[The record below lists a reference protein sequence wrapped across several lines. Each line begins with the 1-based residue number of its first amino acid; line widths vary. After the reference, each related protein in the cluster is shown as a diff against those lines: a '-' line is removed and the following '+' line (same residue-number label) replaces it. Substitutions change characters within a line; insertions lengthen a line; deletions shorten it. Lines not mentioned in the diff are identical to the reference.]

1 MEHETD
7 YSHTM
12 KICNSCPATSINLE
26 TTGDIGQ
33 LDGNDTLSSIS
44 EFDSSI
50 ESDSSSISI
59 TQTNDQFT
67 SLPTI
72 YSANARSVFPKVK
85 DLMQKLQNNRIDIAQ
100 ISETWQDINK
110 KDHKADAA
118 PSDHLGNLLIPRS
131 IPGVP
136 SSRVYRTL
144 LIRPLTESQIAAIGR
159 WIATESWSHLQTVLD
174 FDSQLDHFTSSV
186 FIMLNTVDPEK
197 EVKISLDDPPWMNTR
212 IKTTIRQRNREFDK
226 NVKTDKWRKLMK
238 KCKSMVKKAKK
249 NFATNFISNLKD
261 TDPSTWMKRM
271 DKLGRASYQA
281 EQAGWHFQTESMTDQ
296 ELTDEMADYFANISN
311 DFTPV
316 DPSLLDLVPPGAP
329 FVSEV
334 ECLPTEL

>member
-12 KICNSCPATSINLE
+12 KICNSYPATSINLE

-100 ISETWQDINK
+100 IS
-110 KDHKADAA
+110 
-118 PSDHLGNLLIPRS
+118 
-131 IPGVP
+131 
-136 SSRVYRTL
+136 
-144 LIRPLTESQIAAIGR
+144 
-159 WIATESWSHLQTVLD
+159 
-174 FDSQLDHFTSSV
+174 
-186 FIMLNTVDPEK
+186 
-197 EVKISLDDPPWMNTR
+197 
-212 IKTTIRQRNREFDK
+212 
-226 NVKTDKWRKLMK
+226 
-238 KCKSMVKKAKK
+238 
-249 NFATNFISNLKD
+249 
-261 TDPSTWMKRM
+261 
-271 DKLGRASYQA
+271 
-281 EQAGWHFQTESMTDQ
+281 
-296 ELTDEMADYFANISN
+296 
-311 DFTPV
+311 
-316 DPSLLDLVPPGAP
+316 
-329 FVSEV
+329 
-334 ECLPTEL
+334 